1 MSDATAGFPEL
12 AANGPAPSG
21 GSVIADPKRISRR
34 RLIWRRFRRNK
45 GAVFGLCLLL
55 ALVLVAIVAPSFHP
69 WSYTE
74 LDLARDPD
82 TGANYFLKPPSSRHW
97 FGTTQDGRDV
107 LALVFEGLRKS
118 LMIGFIS
125 GTLVTVIAAVVG
137 SFAAYFGG
145 WVERVL
151 MWFTDLFLVLP
162 TLLVLAIVTR
172 SLSPGSSGAVV
183 WLIILLAATGWMLSA
198 RVVRS
203 LTLSIKERDYVR
215 AARYMGVS
223 GPRIIGRHILPN
235 MATLLIV
242 DATLAIA
249 GTILL
254 ETALSFL
261 GVGIRPP
268 DISLGSL
275 IGLGQGM
282 ATTFPWVFLFSA
294 GTLVLV
300 TLALFLMG
308 DGLRDAFDPNSKAAG

>member
-1 MSDATAGFPEL
+1 MSDATAALSEL
-12 AANGPAPSG
+12 AANPP
-21 GSVIADPKRISRR
+21 DPVPDVVDEQAKRISRR
-34 RLIWRRFRRNK
+34 AIIWRRFLRNK
-45 GAVFGLCLLL
+45 GAVFGLSLFVTLI
-55 ALVLVAIVAPSFHP
+55 LVAIIGPSFHP
-69 WSYTE
+69 WDYTQ

-82 TGANYFLKPPSSRHW
+82 TGANYFLKPPSTRHW

-107 LALVFEGLRKS
+107 LALVLEGLRKS
-118 LMIGFIS
+118 LMIGVIA
-125 GTLVTVIAAVVG
+125 GTMTTVIAAVVG

-162 TLLVLAIVTR
+162 TLLVLAIVTS
-172 SLSPGSSGAVV
+172 SLSPGSSGTII
-183 WLIILLAATGWMLSA
+183 WLIVLLGVSYWMLSA
-198 RVVRS
+198 RVIRS
-203 LTLSIKERDYVR
+203 LTLSIKERDFVR

-249 GTILL
+249 GTVLL
-254 ETALSFL
+254 ETTLSFL

-268 DISLGSL
+268 DTSLGSL
-275 IGLGQGM
+275 IALGQGM

-300 TLALFLMG
+300 TLSLFLMG
-308 DGLRDAFDPNSKAAG
+308 DGLRDAFDPTSKAAG